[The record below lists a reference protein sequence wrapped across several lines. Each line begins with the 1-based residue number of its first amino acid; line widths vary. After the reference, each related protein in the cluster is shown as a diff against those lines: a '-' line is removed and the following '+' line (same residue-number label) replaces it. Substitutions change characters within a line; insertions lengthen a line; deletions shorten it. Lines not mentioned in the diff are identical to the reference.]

1 MKLATVYRRSGKY
14 LLNSSSQATSGVWIG
29 KVFRVL
35 PTSASDE
42 SLGRDVLA
50 ALQLSRTG
58 IAHPDPKDW
67 AAIQQP
73 LLDAAG
79 VRRWSQFVKGSD
91 MVTVRL
97 GDGVIEVT
105 PERRVAG
112 EEGLEEV
119 PEKMMRI
126 DDGVSP
132 EELGKLVKQALDS
145 QRV

>member
-1 MKLATVYRRSGKY
+1 VKLVTVYRRRGQY
-14 LLNSSSQATSGVWIG
+14 LLNSNSQATSGVWIG
-29 KVFRVL
+29 KLFRVL
-35 PTSASDE
+35 PTSIPE
-42 SLGRDVLA
+42 EQLGREVLS

-67 AAIQQP
+67 PAIQQP

-79 VRRWSQFVKGSD
+79 VKSWSQFAKGTD

-105 PERRVAG
+105 PERQASG
-112 EEGLEEV
+112 EEGFEEV
-119 PEKMMRI
+119 LEKKTRV
-126 DDGVSP
+126 GEAVNP

-145 QRV
+145 H